1 MRFALEPGDSSCLWV
16 FFVACAVDDLLCGHG
31 SGFFT
36 SYEKG
41 VMYIVNCRTSVG
53 FPTNS
58 CWSVVVSCK
67 RNVTVK
73 GKMVLWNFGF
83 LFVWH
88 FFLKL

>member
-1 MRFALEPGDSSCLWV
+1 MTCSMDMDLDSSLP
-16 FFVACAVDDLLCGHG
+16 
-31 SGFFT
+31 
-36 SYEKG
+36 YEKG
-41 VMYIVNCRTSVG
+41 VMYIVDCRTSVG